1 VFSQP
6 APGSFLF
13 LRQRV
18 LIERR
23 KRKAGERKQ
32 HGTAEAVRQRGSG
45 RKKGTRNSPKI
56 IWEKKSS
63 QERKTERRKIG
74 SEKQQIHKAHG

>member
-1 VFSQP
+1 V
-6 APGSFLF
+6 GG
-13 LRQRV
+13 
-18 LIERR
+18 E
-23 KRKAGERKQ
+23 KARE
-32 HGTAEAVRQRGSG
+32 TVP
-45 RKKGTRNSPKI
+45 KK